1 MSARQPSST
10 RGTTAGE
17 KPTLPDVFAAELSAD
32 VTKPLF
38 PLPVGAT
45 WVYEN
50 STDEGVGAGRG
61 DGHVT
66 AAPQRRVSAARPSG
80 QGLASAAAS
89 PHATAKARMNFI
101 WVVLVAFPGF
111 PAIRLT

>member
-1 MSARQPSST
+1 MFWFSSGKVSPRT
-10 RGTTAGE
+10 EPRLRSR
-17 KPTLPDVFAAELSAD
+17 PFLSPDPPCL
-32 VTKPLF
+32 
-38 PLPVGAT
+38 G
-45 WVYEN
+45 
-50 STDEGVGAGRG
+50 GAGRG
-61 DGHVT
+61 DGHVA

-101 WVVLVAFPGF
+101 RVVLVAFPGF